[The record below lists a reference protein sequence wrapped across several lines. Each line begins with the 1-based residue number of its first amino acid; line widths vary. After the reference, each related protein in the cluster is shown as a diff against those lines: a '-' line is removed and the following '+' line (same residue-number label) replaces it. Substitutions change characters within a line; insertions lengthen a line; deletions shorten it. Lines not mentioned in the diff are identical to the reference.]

1 MAVNY
6 KVGDSIRILDASSIS
21 CGFDLTN
28 GNTYEINKVSDTG
41 SLYILDDVSD
51 EMSITTSELSYI
63 EKVSKSSAPQFEG
76 YVNIRQVSNLD
87 NGNLLI
93 TLECDETINMA
104 LIKAERD
111 VFAKKQERKAEIQT
125 EIARL
130 QRELEELQ

>member
-1 MAVNY
+1 MEKQFN
-6 KVGDSIRILDASSIS
+6 VGDKVRFIGEIDDAVVTPGKSYKIIMLDGIGFRII
-21 CGFDLTN
+21 
-28 GNTYEINKVSDTG
+28 
-41 SLYILDDVSD
+41 DDVD
-51 EMSITTSELSYI
+51 DDVYI
-63 EKVSKSSAPQFEG
+63 GNYEFKYVEKVLDTSAPYFEG

-93 TLECDETINMA
+93 TIECDETVNMA

>member
-1 MAVNY
+1 VTVNY
-6 KVGDSIRILDASSIS
+6 KVGDKVRILDASKIAVAELTTGGIYDIIRKDGQDS
-21 CGFDLTN
+21 FDVIDDD
-28 GNTYEINKVSDTG
+28 GDGVAICSYEYG
-41 SLYILDDVSD
+41 
-51 EMSITTSELSYI
+51 YI
-63 EKVSKSSAPQFEG
+63 EKVLESSAPYFEG

-93 TLECDETINMA
+93 TIECDETVNMA

-111 VFAKKQERKAEIQT
+111 VFAKKQTRKAEIQT